1 MEQKTMGEIICQ
13 YRKERGLTQKQ
24 LAERIG
30 VTNKAISKW
39 ETGDGY
45 PDIMTIPSLAE
56 ALEISADELFG
67 IETKLRLQEQESTVS
82 GINVNKREI
91 KDFINR
97 DDVWKAV
104 FIYSLMMAI
113 ARLIEVI
120 LNEVGRFYFGG
131 QLVGISILVATC
143 IVAYKQVRVR
153 NFK

>member
-56 ALEISADELFG
+56 ALEISIDELFG
-67 IETKLRLQEQESTVS
+67 MATKPKLVEQESTVS
-82 GINVNKREI
+82 GTNLNKCKI
-91 KDFINR
+91 KGIMR
-97 DDVWKAV
+97 SGQVWQAV

-120 LNEVGRFYFGG
+120 LNEIGHFYFCLE
-131 QLVGISILVATC
+131 LVGISILVATC
-143 IVAYKQVRVR
+143 IVAYRQVKVR
-153 NFK
+153 NSK